1 MDLRVGL
8 GNIGPT
14 DTICIHISTFYL
26 TVDNIEET
34 LFDGKYFFKKY
45 NRLLPDGYRC
55 KGLWIKYLV
64 RQMVVG
70 FVLQKDVVCSNSGV
84 G

>member
-34 LFDGKYFFKKY
+34 LFDGKYFLKK
-45 NRLLPDGYRC
+45 
-55 KGLWIKYLV
+55 I
-64 RQMVVG
+64 
-70 FVLQKDVVCSNSGV
+70 
-84 G
+84 